1 MNLVVVGSTT
11 DGLGKLDPDPTLGPD
26 LLEDEARI
34 LDRRSRLPDDPAEE
48 VLAAVEWRHH
58 LEDR

>member
-1 MNLVVVGSTT
+1 MGSTA

-48 VLAAVEWRHH
+48 VLAAVARRHH